1 MMRARGF
8 GLAIVMA
15 VALVSAARAQES
27 FFEDGNRL
35 YQQGDYEAA
44 LENYARIVSAGFES
58 GELYYNIG
66 NTYFKLGQLGESI
79 LYYERAQ
86 RLLPGDEDV
95 RANLDLARSLTA
107 DEITPLPRFWLFRA
121 VGWWVSLL
129 PASTLALL
137 VGAGYL
143 VAMAGLV
150 ALIFRRGTVLA
161 SWARGVVIAAAAL
174 TLIFGVN
181 LAVAEFGIGQHE
193 EAIVMA
199 EEVPVQSAPTDDR
212 ALQVFTIHEG
222 TKVRIDQRSD
232 EWVEIVLED
241 GKVGWVR
248 AGVLEAI

>member
-1 MMRARGF
+1 MMMF
-8 GLAIVMA
+8 FA
-15 VALVSAARAQES
+15 VVLVSTARAQAT

-35 YQQGDYEAA
+35 YQQGDYQAA
-44 LENYARIVSAGFES
+44 LENYSRIVSAGFES

-66 NTYFKLGQLGESI
+66 NTYFKLGQLAEAI

-86 RLLPGDEDV
+86 RLLPGGEDV
-95 RANLDLARSLTA
+95 RANLELARSLTA

-121 VGWWVSLL
+121 VGWWVFLL
-129 PASTLALL
+129 PASTLVLL
-137 VGAGYL
+137 VGAFYL
-143 VAMAGLV
+143 VAIAGMVVLV
-150 ALIFRRGTVLA
+150 FKRGTVLA

-174 TLIFGVN
+174 TLIFGIN
-181 LAVAEFGIGQHE
+181 LAVAEFGIGQPE